1 MGRVQVAVAAVC
13 TGIALAGCG
22 GQAPPASQP
31 PAQQPTTTTEVGPSG
46 PTSGRVAPP
55 AAVTVPEQLKFTT
68 KTVDGKD
75 FSGESLAGK
84 PAVLWFWAPW
94 CPKCRGEAP
103 GVAETV
109 KSAGG
114 TVTFVG
120 VAARDEVPNMR
131 KFVEQHKLGDFVHLA
146 DTDLAI
152 WKRFGVAEQ
161 PAYAF
166 ITKDGTVEVVTARV
180 GKDEL
185 MRRAQALAG

>member
-1 MGRVQVAVAAVC
+1 
-13 TGIALAGCG
+13 
-22 GQAPPASQP
+22 
-31 PAQQPTTTTEVGPSG
+31 
-46 PTSGRVAPP
+46 
-55 AAVTVPEQLKFTT
+55 VPERLRFSG

-103 GVAETV
+103 GVADAV
-109 KSAGG
+109 KSVGG
-114 TVTFVG
+114 AVTFVG

-131 KFVEQHKLGDFVHLA
+131 KFVEQHGLSGFAHLA

-152 WKRFGVAEQ
+152 WKRFGVVEQ

-166 ITKDGTVEVVTARV
+166 IAKDGTVEVVTARV
-180 GKDEL
+180 SKDDL

>member
-1 MGRVQVAVAAVC
+1 MGRVPMAVTVVC
-13 TGIALAGCG
+13 VGLVLAGCG
-22 GQAPPASQP
+22 ATTQPASQP
-31 PAQQPTTTTEVGPSG
+31 PPQPTTTTEVGPSAT
-46 PTSGRVAPP
+46 TSTTARVA
-55 AAVTVPEQLKFTT
+55 VPEQLRFTT

-94 CPKCRGEAP
+94 CPKCRAEAP

-109 KSAGG
+109 TSVGG

-120 VAARDEVPNMR
+120 VAARDEVSNMR
-131 KFVEQHKLGDFVHLA
+131 KFVDQHKLGGFAHLA
-146 DTDLAI
+146 DTDLAV
-152 WKRFGVAEQ
+152 WKRFGVVEQ

-166 ITKDGTVEVVTARV
+166 ISKDGKVEVVTARLS
-180 GKDEL
+180 KDDL

>member
-1 MGRVQVAVAAVC
+1 MGRVQLAVAAIG
-13 TGIALAGCG
+13 TSIALAGCG
-22 GQAPPASQP
+22 AQTQSASQP
-31 PAQQPTTTTEVGPSG
+31 PPPQPTTTAAAGSSG
-46 PTSGRVAPP
+46 PASSVLAPP
-55 AAVTVPEQLKFTT
+55 APVAVPEQLKFKS

-94 CPKCRGEAP
+94 CPKCRGEAS

-109 KSAGG
+109 ESVGT

-131 KFVEQHKLGDFVHLA
+131 KFVEQYHLGGFAHLA
-146 DTDLAI
+146 DTDLAV
-152 WKRFGVAEQ
+152 WKRFGVVEQ

-166 ITKDGTVEVVTARV
+166 ISKDGKVDVVTARV
-180 GKDEL
+180 SKDEL
-185 MRRAQALAG
+185 LRHVRALAG

>member
-1 MGRVQVAVAAVC
+1 MGRVQVVAAAVC
-13 TGIALAGCG
+13 AGVALAGCG
-22 GQAPPASQP
+22 AQTQPASQP
-31 PAQQPTTTTEVGPSG
+31 PPQPTITTTTEVGPSA
-46 PTSGRVAPP
+46 TSVAPP
-55 AAVTVPEQLKFTT
+55 ASVTVPEQLKFTT

-103 GVAETV
+103 GVAEAV
-109 KSAGG
+109 KSVGG
-114 TVTFVG
+114 SVTFVG
-120 VAARDEVPNMR
+120 VAARDEVPSMR
-131 KFVEQHKLGDFVHLA
+131 NFVEQYRLDSFAHLA

-152 WKRFGVAEQ
+152 WKRFGVVEQ

-180 GKDEL
+180 SKDDL

>member
-1 MGRVQVAVAAVC
+1 MGRVQLTVAAVC
-13 TGIALAGCG
+13 SGLVLAGCG
-22 GQAPPASQP
+22 GQAQPASQP
-31 PAQQPTTTTEVGPSG
+31 PAQTTVTTTTEAGPA
-46 PTSGRVAPP
+46 PTTSAAAQVA
-55 AAVTVPEQLKFTT
+55 VPEQLKFTT

-94 CPKCRGEAP
+94 CPKCRGEAA
-103 GVAETV
+103 GVADTV
-109 KSAGG
+109 KSVGT

-120 VAARDEVPNMR
+120 VAARDGVPNMQ
-131 KFVEQHKLGDFVHLA
+131 KFVEQYKLGDFAHLA

-152 WKRFGVAEQ
+152 WRRFGVVEQ

-166 ITKDGTVEVVTARV
+166 IGKDGKVEVVTDRV
-180 GKDEL
+180 SKDDL